1 MVEKEMKAAK
11 AWFTAHFLIRKTK
24 CDSFSIV
31 FQCLVYH
38 GIPHVFF
45 CAGKPLQGEP
55 RALSPPCRGGKAV
68 KLARWCRES
77 RRFIEIQHMD
87 VQKLATLQVH

>member
-24 CDSFSIV
+24 CDSRFSIV
-31 FQCLVYH
+31 FQCLSWH
-38 GIPHVFF
+38 STRFF
-45 CAGKPLQGEP
+45 RTGKPLQGEP
-55 RALSPPCRGGKAV
+55 RALSPPCRGGKAA
-68 KLARWCRES
+68 KLARWCREF

-87 VQKLATLQVH
+87 VQKLETPQIH